1 MGRIKQLGLYGVGGL
16 GQMGLSIQLAKNLS
30 GWIRGPAFS
39 MVKKRAAQAE
49 QFKEAFKQLLNA
61 SCELYLN
68 LRGRPQNSSFK
79 LSDLPSDL
87 PILREE
93 KWSYEAL
100 RLLQSK
106 ASTTYSSANTQTSL
120 FPRGL
125 CLRWWG
131 KSSPGPAEATACIFG
146 REASIEL
153 TLYSKTKSPKAGII
167 SPVTPALSQSPA
179 LRTWLPQ
186 VSWEEVTKQENTWD
200 CWENKNMFRP
210 QTR

>member
-93 KWSYEAL
+93 KGSYEAL
-100 RLLQSK
+100 RLLQAKQALHTAPPTRKPACSHAVSAWDDGEK
-106 ASTTYSSANTQTSL
+106 AAQDQLRLLLAFSA
-120 FPRGL
+120 
-125 CLRWWG
+125 G
-131 KSSPGPAEATACIFG
+131 K
-146 REASIEL
+146 
-153 TLYSKTKSPKAGII
+153 
-167 SPVTPALSQSPA
+167 PV
-179 LRTWLPQ
+179 
-186 VSWEEVTKQENTWD
+186 
-200 CWENKNMFRP
+200 
-210 QTR
+210 